1 MIGPV
6 SRRLLPPLL
15 ALALAAGLAL
25 APPPGAGAAPGD
37 ALRAPPDGAM
47 IAGDRV
53 TVQLDPDA
61 PRYLLWLDLWPVVAV
76 NAAESYTFAGVPA
89 GEHQLR
95 VEAVQADA
103 SSFDPPVFQVVRF
116 STAGGTAPLMP
127 VSGGGPALPGA
138 VSALLATL
146 GGGRWPS
153 GTSCARAPA
162 VPARAP
168 SAPGAPAPG
177 YPAPG
182 VAPDV
187 PPAGA
192 PPAPPAARDLMYSTR
207 GFRFS
212 GWEITG
218 RLRLYRGEHG
228 VGGVAVDHLGVGV
241 EDRLP
246 DEGLVGQDHG
256 AVAQAHGVVVDVLHR
271 GAERRRP
278 VDAVA
283 GLAAELLE
291 QHRPAGRQRRDR
303 R

>member
-138 VSALLATL
+138 VSALLAAL
-146 GGGRWPS
+146 GGGTMAVGYLLRPRP
-153 GTSCARAPA
+153 GGARQSP
-162 VPARAP
+162 
-168 SAPGAPAPG
+168 
-177 YPAPG
+177 
-182 VAPDV
+182 
-187 PPAGA
+187 
-192 PPAPPAARDLMYSTR
+192 
-207 GFRFS
+207 
-212 GWEITG
+212 
-218 RLRLYRGEHG
+218 
-228 VGGVAVDHLGVGV
+228 
-241 EDRLP
+241 
-246 DEGLVGQDHG
+246 
-256 AVAQAHGVVVDVLHR
+256 
-271 GAERRRP
+271 
-278 VDAVA
+278 
-283 GLAAELLE
+283 
-291 QHRPAGRQRRDR
+291 
-303 R
+303 